1 MIIFISFSMKL
12 YCICS
17 YEANKNFI
25 FSMKLHCIIEFYF
38 NNIKQY
44 LIKKA
49 GMKLYCFLTGE
60 PAFFLLN
67 GEPINDQTDLLQSL

>member
-49 GMKLYCFLTGE
+49 GMKLYCFLTSSLFSKVGNRNDKTH
-60 PAFFLLN
+60 LL
-67 GEPINDQTDLLQSL
+67 